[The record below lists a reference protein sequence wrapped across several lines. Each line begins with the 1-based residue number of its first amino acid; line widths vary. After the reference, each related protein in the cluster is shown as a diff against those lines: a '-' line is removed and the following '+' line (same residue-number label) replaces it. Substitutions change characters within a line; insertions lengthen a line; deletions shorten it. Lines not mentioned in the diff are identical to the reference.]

1 MGVEENKAAVRRFVE
16 NVVSGRDVS
25 VADEVLAPDY
35 VNLAFP
41 DGAIAGL
48 KAISTAV
55 YAAVGEG
62 RIGPLELVA
71 EGDAVVARFD
81 YAITLPD
88 GSEQTS
94 RVLTY
99 FHLTGGRI
107 DVDDRSGVPLGRGEL
122 SGSPKRERP
131 GLGRRTAHLRRN
143 EVMAG
148 DRRDQHPTSS

>member
-1 MGVEENKAAVRRFVE
+1 MGVEENKAVVRRFIE

-35 VNLAFP
+35 VNLALP
-41 DGAIAGL
+41 DGDIAGL

-81 YAITLPD
+81 HGITLPH

-107 DVDDRSGVPLGRGEL
+107 DVDDVMMVPDLRDLLGSIIG
-122 SGSPKRERP
+122 PP
-131 GLGRRTAHLRRN
+131 PPN
-143 EVMAG
+143 
-148 DRRDQHPTSS
+148 Q